1 MKTLD
6 RYLLKEMLLPFFRT
20 ILFLTVLMV
29 FGQMLKLAEQFSA
42 MGLSAMAIL
51 KAICYSFAPAM
62 SMILPLAVLLAA
74 ILAYGRLAADGEITA
89 FAAAGYPFSRLLFTP
104 LFFGLLVSTASLFF
118 SVYGE
123 PWGIRS
129 LQKLLSDSVK
139 ESLSREI
146 RPDTFYNWLPGIM
159 LYTGGRS
166 TNSTLEKLL
175 FVDTRNSEGILA
187 VTAQKGQLL
196 PLSDSSAILFH
207 LSQGAVYL
215 GQDEKLTKVA
225 YRTNDYRLDLGK
237 LSGKGEGLF
246 VERQGMTL
254 GELTKAAADTN
265 LSNRTRQRYLTAFHK
280 KLALPL
286 AGIIFSLLGAL
297 LASSRQRN
305 SLAKGLIIGVAVVGI
320 YYYIM
325 RTGELAAIRGDMPA
339 WLAMWLPNMIFI
351 VFTTSYALVK
361 NLRKG

>member
-6 RYLLKEMLLPFFRT
+6 RYLLKEMVVPFFRT
-20 ILFLTVLMV
+20 MLFLTVLMV

-42 MGLSAMAIL
+42 MGLSAMAIF

-62 SMILPLAVLLAA
+62 SMILPLSVLLAA
-74 ILAYGRLAADGEITA
+74 ILAYGRLAADGELTA
-89 FAAAGYPFSRLLFTP
+89 AAAAGYPFSRLLVTP
-104 LFFGLLVSTASLFF
+104 FIFGLAVSGAALFF

-146 RPDTFYNWLPGIM
+146 QPDTFYNWLPGIM
-159 LYTGGRS
+159 LYTGGRAAD
-166 TNSTLEKLL
+166 STLEKLL
-175 FVDTRNSEGILA
+175 FVDTRSSEGVLA
-187 VTAQKGQLL
+187 VTAKNGRLL
-196 PLSDSSAILFH
+196 PLSASSAILFH
-207 LSQGAVYL
+207 LNDGAVYL

-225 YRTNDYRLDLGK
+225 YETNDYRLDLGK

-254 GELTKAAADTN
+254 RELTQAAADNT
-265 LSNRTRQRYLTAFHK
+265 LTDRTRWRYLTAFHK

-297 LASSRQRN
+297 LASSRQKS
-305 SLAKGLIIGVAVVGI
+305 SLAKGLIIGVIVIGV

-325 RTGELAAIRGDMPA
+325 RTGELAAIRGEMPS
-339 WLAMWLPNMIFI
+339 WLAMWLPNMIFA
-351 VFTTSYALVK
+351 VFTTGYAMVK